1 MGFGNLSISRV
12 DGASAV
18 RPRIAEAQT
27 ERAKPERA
35 RGASEAA
42 GTVSSGVRG
51 AERSRY
57 RSRSSEEGSLTLT
70 TAEGDKVT
78 ISFKNSQTAK
88 VDQARLYG
96 PNGGF
101 ESTRVKTRET
111 AQLSVSLEGSLSEA
125 ELKDITDLVAKL
137 SSGISAARGGDVQGA
152 QQQLSE
158 PKNLSSIES
167 YSFAYQQSSSE
178 SFKAGF
184 PASRNSARASLQSA
198 PR

>member
-27 ERAKPERA
+27 ERARPKRA

-42 GTVSSGVRG
+42 GTRG
-51 AERSRY
+51 AEPSKY

-96 PNGGF
+96 PDGSF

-111 AQLSVSLEGSLSEA
+111 AHLSVSL
-125 ELKDITDLVAKL
+125 
-137 SSGISAARGGDVQGA
+137 
-152 QQQLSE
+152 
-158 PKNLSSIES
+158 
-167 YSFAYQQSSSE
+167 
-178 SFKAGF
+178 
-184 PASRNSARASLQSA
+184 
-198 PR
+198 

>member
-18 RPRIAEAQT
+18 RPRIAETQT
-27 ERAKPERA
+27 ERAKPEKV
-35 RGASEAA
+35 RGASESA
-42 GTVSSGVRG
+42 GTRG
-51 AERSRY
+51 AERTKY

-96 PNGGF
+96 PNGSF

-111 AQLSVSLEGSLSEA
+111 AQLSVSLEGNLSEA
-125 ELKDITDLVAKL
+125 ELKDITDLVSKL
-137 SSGISAARGGDVQGA
+137 SSGISAARGGDVEGA
-152 QQQLSE
+152 QEQISE
-158 PKNLSSIES
+158 TQNLSSIES

-178 SFKAGF
+178 SFKATRLSVT
-184 PASRNSARASLQSA
+184 A
-198 PR
+198 